1 MQAPKKEIFSQLAR
15 IGTAI
20 SSEVRLE
27 ILELLAQSE
36 RRVEE
41 LAELTQQSVANVSQH
56 LQKLRQAGLVLGRKQ
71 GQQVHYRLAG
81 DAVGG
86 LLTALARVAGAHNAE
101 VERVLRAYYFSKDD
115 MEPVDRRELLE
126 RARRGLVVVLD
137 VRPPEEYAA
146 GHVPGAVN
154 IPIEQLPRRMRELP
168 RSKQVVAYCRGAYCL
183 MSFEAVELLRRKG
196 LRAAR
201 MADGLPEWRADG
213 LPVEGP

>member
-1 MQAPKKEIFSQLAR
+1 MQAPKKEIFSNLAR
-15 IGTAI
+15 IGTAL

-41 LAELTQQSVANVSQH
+41 LAELTQHSVANVSQH

-71 GQQVHYRLAG
+71 GQNVHYRLSG
-81 DAVGG
+81 DRVAE
-86 LLTALARVAGAHNAE
+86 LLTVLSRVAREHQAE

-115 MEPVDRRELLE
+115 MEPVGREQLLE

-137 VRPPEEYAA
+137 VRPAEEFAA

-154 IPIEQLPRRMRELP
+154 IPIDELPRRLRELP
-168 RSKQVVAYCRGAYCL
+168 RSKQIVAYCRGAFCL

-196 LRAAR
+196 LRASR
-201 MADGLPEWRADG
+201 MADGLPEWRAEG
-213 LPVEGP
+213 LPVER